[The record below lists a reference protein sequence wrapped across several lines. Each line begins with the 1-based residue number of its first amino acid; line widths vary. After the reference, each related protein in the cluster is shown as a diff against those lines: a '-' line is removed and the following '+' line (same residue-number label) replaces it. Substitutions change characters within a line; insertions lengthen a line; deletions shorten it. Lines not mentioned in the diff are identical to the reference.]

1 MKEQRKSE
9 ESHDEER
16 EREETQLS
24 NVEQEREKIA
34 LGN

>member
-1 MKEQRKSE
+1 MKKVMMR
-9 ESHDEER
+9 R